1 MSELLLR
8 AATEADRA
16 EVAELIC
23 VSTNVWYQTHGRAPI
38 FTAGPES
45 TTLFFDVYEALDPGC
60 CLVAE
65 NRTTRRLMGSCFY
78 RERPTHVSLGIM
90 NVHPSYFRQG
100 VARVML
106 RHIIEFADGEQKPL
120 RLVSSA
126 LNLDSFSLYTRA
138 GFVPRRVYQDM
149 FIDVPEEGLDHQ
161 VPGIERVREATAEDV
176 AAMTELEQE
185 LVGIRRE
192 KDFRY
197 FIENRDGFWHA
208 SVYQREGGG
217 LEGFMVSLGHPGC
230 NIIGPG
236 LARTQEQAAALVLAE
251 LDRHRGRR
259 PVMLVPAECE
269 KLVRQI
275 YDWGGRNC
283 ELHFGQVRGEWQPIR
298 GVNMPTFLPES
309 A

>member
-1 MSELLLR
+1 MDQMQLR
-8 AATEADRA
+8 QMEPADRS

-23 VSTNVWYQTHGRAPI
+23 VSLNWGFLERGMSLRFPG
-38 FTAGPES
+38 GPAAADV
-45 TTLFFDVYEALDPGC
+45 FFQVYDALDPGC
-60 CLVAE
+60 GVVAA
-65 NRTTRRLMGSCFY
+65 NADNGRLMGSCFFHP
-78 RERPTHVSLGIM
+78 RPTHVSVGIM

-100 VARVML
+100 VARALL
-106 RHIIEFADGEQKPL
+106 RHVIELADAEQKPL

-149 FIDVPEEGLDHQ
+149 FLDVPKAGLGHRA
-161 VPGIERVREATAEDV
+161 PGAERVREATADDV

-192 KDFRY
+192 KDFCY
-197 FIENRDGFWHA
+197 FTENGDGFWHV
-208 SVYQREGGG
+208 SVYDGDRGG
-217 LEGFMVSLGHPGC
+217 LEGFMVSSAHPGC
-230 NIIGPG
+230 NMIGPG
-236 LARTQEQAAALVLAE
+236 LARTQEQAAALLLAE

-259 PVMLVPAECE
+259 PVTLLPVDCDE
-269 KLVRQI
+269 LVRQM

-283 ELHFGQVRGEWQPIR
+283 ELHFGQVRGQWQPIR